1 MPLLTFSY
9 HSIIQGVLM
18 STIDKEGH
26 TVETVQEATQSENS
40 SDTFVILI
48 ISLGLMIAAG
58 LGFAWYYGYLV

>member
-1 MPLLTFSY
+1 
-9 HSIIQGVLM
+9 M

-48 ISLGLMIAAG
+48 ISLGLMILAG